1 MASLNVGNLG
11 DYLREQRRN
20 AQLSL
25 RQLADAAGVS
35 NPYLSQIERGLR
47 KPSAEVLQQV
57 AKALRI
63 SAETLYVRAG
73 ILDAERDRD
82 EVETRAV
89 ILADPTLNER
99 QKQVLLQIYESFR
112 KENGFGI
119 SVEADGHSVADRDAD
134 PTVVD
139 AVRSGGSDPGS
150 QGSPDSEFSGES
162 DARSDGTADATG
174 DDADVRRSRTTRK
187 NSTADGGRESAA
199 RRNRTTR
206 TTRSSTRST
215 GSTRT
220 TRTSDGSDA
229 DPENPTDP
237 QQSAG

>member
-11 DYLREQRRN
+11 EYLREQRRN

-73 ILDAERDRD
+73 ILDEKERD
-82 EVETRAV
+82 ELETRAV
-89 ILADPTLNER
+89 ILADPSINER

-112 KENGFGI
+112 KENGFETSSYANG
-119 SVEADGHSVADRDAD
+119 EAE
-134 PTVVD
+134 PY
-139 AVRSGGSDPGS
+139 
-150 QGSPDSEFSGES
+150 
-162 DARSDGTADATG
+162 
-174 DDADVRRSRTTRK
+174 ADVDTE
-187 NSTADGGRESAA
+187 NPETADGP
-199 RRNRTTR
+199 RTA
-206 TTRSSTRST
+206 
-215 GSTRT
+215 
-220 TRTSDGSDA
+220 DGSDA
-229 DPENPTDP
+229 GPKQTPP
-237 QQSAG
+237 S

>member
-11 DYLREQRRN
+11 EYLREQRRT

-99 QKQVLLQIYESFR
+99 QKQVLLQVYESFR
-112 KENGFGI
+112 KENGFEI
-119 SVEADGHSVADRDAD
+119 APADETGHGGEVPGTDAPETQD
-134 PTVVD
+134 IPDAQPPQDT
-139 AVRSGGSDPGS
+139 AVRGP
-150 QGSPDSEFSGES
+150 
-162 DARSDGTADATG
+162 R
-174 DDADVRRSRTTRK
+174 
-187 NSTADGGRESAA
+187 TADG
-199 RRNRTTR
+199 
-206 TTRSSTRST
+206 
-215 GSTRT
+215 
-220 TRTSDGSDA
+220 SDSG
-229 DPENPTDP
+229 P
-237 QQSAG
+237 QQSAS

>member
-11 DYLREQRRN
+11 EYLREQRRN

-25 RQLADAAGVS
+25 RQLAEAAGVS

-89 ILADPTLNER
+89 LLADPTLNER

-112 KENGFGI
+112 KENGFEITQDMAHDSAQDMAQGI
-119 SVEADGHSVADRDAD
+119 SDTRHPQD
-134 PTVVD
+134 T
-139 AVRSGGSDPGS
+139 AVLGPR
-150 QGSPDSEFSGES
+150 
-162 DARSDGTADATG
+162 TA
-174 DDADVRRSRTTRK
+174 
-187 NSTADGGRESAA
+187 
-199 RRNRTTR
+199 
-206 TTRSSTRST
+206 
-215 GSTRT
+215 
-220 TRTSDGSDA
+220 DGSDA
-229 DPENPTDP
+229 GP
-237 QQSAG
+237 QQTAG

>member
-11 DYLREQRRN
+11 EYLREQRRS

-73 ILDAERDRD
+73 ILDAERDLD

-112 KENGFGI
+112 KENGFAG
-119 SVEADGHSVADRDAD
+119 VADGDGTEETRPHDDT
-134 PTVVD
+134 TV
-139 AVRSGGSDPGS
+139 RGT
-150 QGSPDSEFSGES
+150 
-162 DARSDGTADATG
+162 RTADASE
-174 DDADVRRSRTTRK
+174 A
-187 NSTADGGRESAA
+187 
-199 RRNRTTR
+199 
-206 TTRSSTRST
+206 
-215 GSTRT
+215 
-220 TRTSDGSDA
+220 
-229 DPENPTDP
+229 DP
-237 QQSAG
+237 QQTAG

>member
-11 DYLREQRRN
+11 EYLREQRRN

-82 EVETRAV
+82 DVETRAV
-89 ILADPTLNER
+89 ILADPSLNER

-112 KENGFGI
+112 KENGFGVGAA
-119 SVEADGHSVADRDAD
+119 VEDLGEGAAEEVPSDTDD
-134 PTVVD
+134 PSDT
-139 AVRSGGSDPGS
+139 AVRGTRTAGGSDAGP
-150 QGSPDSEFSGES
+150 
-162 DARSDGTADATG
+162 RRTAG
-174 DDADVRRSRTTRK
+174 
-187 NSTADGGRESAA
+187 
-199 RRNRTTR
+199 
-206 TTRSSTRST
+206 
-215 GSTRT
+215 
-220 TRTSDGSDA
+220 
-229 DPENPTDP
+229 
-237 QQSAG
+237 

>member
-11 DYLREQRRN
+11 EYLREQRRT

-73 ILDAERDRD
+73 ILDERER
-82 EVETRAV
+82 EELETRAV
-89 ILADPTLNER
+89 ILADPSINER

-112 KENGFGI
+112 KENGL
-119 SVEADGHSVADRDAD
+119 ED
-134 PTVVD
+134 
-139 AVRSGGSDPGS
+139 
-150 QGSPDSEFSGES
+150 Q
-162 DARSDGTADATG
+162 TADMHLQTYT
-174 DDADVRRSRTTRK
+174 DANITDA
-187 NSTADGGRESAA
+187 TADGP
-199 RRNRTTR
+199 RTA
-206 TTRSSTRST
+206 
-215 GSTRT
+215 
-220 TRTSDGSDA
+220 DGSDA
-229 DPENPTDP
+229 GPLSN
-237 QQSAG
+237 

>member
-11 DYLREQRRN
+11 EYLREQRRT

-73 ILDAERDRD
+73 ILDEKERD
-82 EVETRAV
+82 ELETRAV
-89 ILADPTLNER
+89 ILADPSINER

-112 KENGFGI
+112 KENGF
-119 SVEADGHSVADRDAD
+119 ETAADTYTDAPVDTDAD
-134 PTVVD
+134 
-139 AVRSGGSDPGS
+139 
-150 QGSPDSEFSGES
+150 S
-162 DARSDGTADATG
+162 DAYADAH
-174 DDADVRRSRTTRK
+174 ADTDTDVDTETVEGAR
-187 NSTADGGRESAA
+187 TADGSAA
-199 RRNRTTR
+199 RPKQKP
-206 TTRSSTRST
+206 T
-215 GSTRT
+215 G
-220 TRTSDGSDA
+220 
-229 DPENPTDP
+229 
-237 QQSAG
+237 

>member
-1 MASLNVGNLG
+1 MATLNVGNLG
-11 DYLREQRRN
+11 EYLREQRRN

-73 ILDAERDRD
+73 ILDAERELD

-119 SVEADGHSVADRDAD
+119 DTAGDETETPDAAVTGARTDGAMDAQD
-134 PTVVD
+134 GES
-139 AVRSGGSDPGS
+139 AVR
-150 QGSPDSEFSGES
+150 E
-162 DARSDGTADATG
+162 
-174 DDADVRRSRTTRK
+174 TR
-187 NSTADGGRESAA
+187 AEGGRKPAA
-199 RRNRTTR
+199 RRARTTR
-206 TTRSSTRST
+206 TT
-215 GSTRT
+215 G
-220 TRTSDGSDA
+220 GNDA
-229 DPENPTDP
+229 GP
-237 QQSAG
+237 QQTAS

>member
-11 DYLREQRRN
+11 EYLREQRRT

-119 SVEADGHSVADRDAD
+119 SPEDVEAEAAERIADAMEDLAGGPQDGTD
-134 PTVVD
+134 
-139 AVRSGGSDPGS
+139 
-150 QGSPDSEFSGES
+150 
-162 DARSDGTADATG
+162 SDGAADG
-174 DDADVRRSRTTRK
+174 
-187 NSTADGGRESAA
+187 DGGREDTA
-199 RRNRTTR
+199 RRPRSTRTPR
-206 TTRSSTRST
+206 TTRS
-215 GSTRT
+215 

-229 DPENPTDP
+229 DPENPTGP